1 MAAGGESL
9 CRSASWKMTFG
20 PEFQACVGAWL
31 VSVVFV
37 EARQSIA
44 LSWDAASRGLKN
56 ALGDG
61 GLVGESRRA
70 VSDGLEYV
78 MPVGPRGGDR
88 LEAHDVQVQV
98 VSIDGHDRMT
108 VVALRWSPT
117 GSGRF
122 LPSLD
127 GNLTLAI
134 EGPEES
140 SLSIVAVY
148 RPPLGILG
156 TLIDSAVMSRV
167 ATATMNAL
175 LREIAEQIE
184 ELADN

>member
-1 MAAGGESL
+1 
-9 CRSASWKMTFG
+9 
-20 PEFQACVGAWL
+20 
-31 VSVVFV
+31 VFV

-44 LSWDAASRGLKN
+44 LSWDAASRGLEN
-56 ALGDG
+56 ALSDG

-78 MPVGPRGGDR
+78 MPVGPRGGNH
-88 LEAHDVQVQV
+88 LESHDVQVQV
-98 VSIDGHDRMT
+98 LSIDRHDRTM

-117 GSGRF
+117 GSGRL

-134 EGPEES
+134 EGPAES

-148 RPPLGILG
+148 RPPLGMLG
-156 TLIDSAVMSRV
+156 GLVHSAVMSRV

-184 ELADN
+184 ALANN